1 MNIQVCILY
10 IWCWYIQNNP
20 PKITPINISS
30 PFLKISRY
38 YILMFLVHC
47 WRYLTSTWLFHSTFC
62 NVTKETKWSRP
73 FLTNVLKLQ
82 KSSSSSVQYSTLFAE
97 IIVFLNV
104 ACLAYHWAKHDKI
117 FYTKPIPCDKMLIGV
132 YFQHNLSWT
141 LIICFRYKFSVYF
154 FIVVL
159 CTYFAINLGEKWYFY
174 W

>member
-1 MNIQVCILY
+1 M
-10 IWCWYIQNNP
+10 
-20 PKITPINISS
+20 
-30 PFLKISRY
+30 LKISG
-38 YILMFLVHC
+38 
-47 WRYLTSTWLFHSTFC
+47 LTSTWLFHSTFC

-73 FLTNVLKLQ
+73 FLTNFLKIQ

-141 LIICFRYKFSVYF
+141 LIICFRYQFSVYF
-154 FIVVL
+154 LLKYFVHILQLIWVKNGTFIDSYVK
-159 CTYFAINLGEKWYFY
+159 NLNTIKGMTDSWLSITRNV
-174 W
+174 